1 VRRRDARQLEEQF
14 VILSGCRAQLL
25 GIRLLEAFGPCV
37 VGGAIALA
45 LLRAL
50 TEQRLR
56 QDDAPDA
63 LQRPHKTVARRAER
77 ARPPVR
83 PRVRARARARAP
95 RVDRHR
101 APALPPRA
109 PARAD
114 SGGDCR
120 ASLRL
125 LGAYGRDE
133 RRRVA
138 ELIRAAGLGER
149 ASARPAEL
157 SGGEQQRVAICAAL
171 AKRPRLLL
179 ADEPTGELDARS
191 TTTVIDLLLELTT
204 ATGAAALIVTHDM
217 QVALRTS
224 RTIHIRD
231 GRLAA
236 EGTARPVLI
245 VDEHGWLRIPRRL
258 RETAGV
264 RDRVRASA
272 A

>member
-1 VRRRDARQLEEQF
+1 VSRSVAAIVWQTATAGAGDAAQVQARDPGP
-14 VILSGCRAQLL
+14 VLL
-25 GIRLLEAFGPCV
+25 LL
-37 VGGAIALA
+37 
-45 LLRAL
+45 
-50 TEQRLR
+50 
-56 QDDAPDA
+56 
-63 LQRPHKTVARRAER
+63 
-77 ARPPVR
+77 
-83 PRVRARARARAP
+83 
-95 RVDRHR
+95 
-101 APALPPRA
+101 PALILFT
-109 PARAD
+109 
-114 SGGDCR
+114 SGVVL
-120 ASLRL
+120 LRL
-125 LGAYGRDE
+125 LPL
-133 RRRVA
+133 V
-138 ELIRAAGLGER
+138 L
-149 ASARPAEL
+149 
-157 SGGEQQRVAICAAL
+157 RVAICAAL

-179 ADEPTGELDARS
+179 GDEPTGELDARS